1 MTSIHSRHAFRAI
14 DNLPSACA
22 QLFDGMQTVVQN
34 GYFLVI
40 AAVEDVNNPGKFT
53 SWA

>member
-1 MTSIHSRHAFRAI
+1 MASIRSDNVFRAI

-22 QLFDGMQTVVQN
+22 QLFDGVQAVVQN

-40 AAVEDVNNPGKFT
+40 AAVEDVSNPGKFT